1 MAIADNFKTILERQ
15 QEVVSSLKAEVSALE
30 KSDLVSEN
38 DLLKEELSATKTAL
52 EAANSSSL
60 QLSAENKNLQE
71 ALYEQIY
78 NEKMAIL
85 HTANRKLDLY
95 FQAHLEGELNRLTQF
110 EVAAKKRID
119 EMSTT
124 LQENRVNLE
133 DEIYE
138 KLEELKSLLNQ
149 KITLVREEL
158 AQKTGAFSRNK
169 EEEFA
174 ALREGQITEKELKG
188 IIKKNN
194 LESFIGLNIIN
205 KIGVFLL
212 MIGVIA
218 ASQFTYFKLPDI
230 LKGIFAFSGGLVL
243 LVAGELLNRRKANV
257 FSLGLTSGG
266 IAVLYIALALSYFQ
280 LEILEMYPALFL
292 CILITLGA
300 FVLSQRYNA
309 QTIAAFALIGGYLP
323 ILSIAGSKLLVFS
336 AMGYFIILNLLA
348 LLLSVKKKW
357 LISSFIGFTLN
368 VGASLYIMGL
378 MFSARK
384 YNASFGVYDLI
395 TLGYLTFAFVI
406 YTLIPI
412 AGTYFRG
419 TKFKNAEI
427 VLLGLNTAISALL
440 MYIAFYVLRLEDFT
454 GLLALIFAVIYLSL
468 GKFIETRLVQ
478 EKNAQGL
485 FYLTGFTFVV
495 LIIPFQF
502 GKMWLSLGWLVE
514 GVALVTYGILREV
527 KAFQKAGVVISGL
540 CLAAFLFF
548 DVLGDVEYLFAYKY
562 FAITLGSV
570 LILAA
575 AAYKRC
581 LAGNGVSLFKYG
593 TVLNVWL
600 FMMYII
606 SKQLADV
613 LAELFRNSY
622 WQADYLIFALM
633 IMVSYLLAY
642 LIPRISLLSDFVMK
656 GISLVIYSVALLS
669 LFTLNGGKTPIR
681 WYYYANE
688 PVPLSLEL
696 MGALV
701 LIIIGLLSILALRD
715 LVLCLVLERKLGVE
729 WYPLVIS
736 AYFVL
741 ILTQCLITQYHLA
754 FTNAV
759 ISIIYVVTAL
769 SWIILGFVR
778 RYALIRRFGL
788 ALAILAVAKLFLLD
802 LSFLSQG
809 GRIISYFSFGVTLL
823 AISFVYQ
830 YFQRRLEIK
839 GEVMPNEPK
848 INL

>member
-1 MAIADNFKTILERQ
+1 MAITDNFKTILERQ
-15 QEVVSSLKAEVSALE
+15 QELVSSLKAEVSALE

-38 DLLKEELSATKTAL
+38 DLLKEELLATKTAL
-52 EAANSSSL
+52 EAANSSNL
-60 QLSAENKNLQE
+60 QLSTENESLRE

-85 HTANRKLDLY
+85 HTADRKLDLY
-95 FQAHLEGELNRLTQF
+95 FQTHLEGELNRLTQF
-110 EVAAKKRID
+110 ELTAKKRIA
-119 EMSTT
+119 EMTMT
-124 LQENRVNLE
+124 LQENGVNLE
-133 DEIYE
+133 DEIYG
-138 KLEELKSLLNQ
+138 KLEELKNLLNQ

-205 KIGVFLL
+205 KIGIFLL
-212 MIGVIA
+212 IIGVIA

-336 AMGYFIILNLLA
+336 AMGYFIILNFLA

-384 YNASFGVYDLI
+384 YNASFGVHDLI

-412 AGTYFRG
+412 VGTYFRG
-419 TKFKNAEI
+419 TKFKNADI
-427 VLLGLNTAISALL
+427 VLLGLNTGISALL
-440 MYIAFYVLRLEDFT
+440 MYISFYVLRLEDFT

-468 GKFIETRLVQ
+468 GRFIETRLAQ
-478 EKNAQGL
+478 EKNARLL

-514 GVALVTYGILREV
+514 GVALVAYGILKEV
-527 KAFQKAGVVISGL
+527 RRFQKVGVFISGL

-548 DVLGDVEYLFAYKY
+548 DVLGAVEYLFAYKY

-581 LAGNGVSLFKYG
+581 LAGTGVSLFKYG
-593 TVLNVWL
+593 TVINVWF
-600 FMMYII
+600 FMRYII
-606 SKQLADV
+606 SNQLADV
-613 LAELFRNSY
+613 LAESLRNSY

-633 IMVSYLLAY
+633 IVVSYLLAY
-642 LIPRISLLSDFVMK
+642 LIPRISRLSDFVMK

-669 LFTLNGGKTPIR
+669 LFTLNGGGTPIR
-681 WYYYANE
+681 WTYANG

-759 ISIIYVVTAL
+759 ISIIYVMTAL
-769 SWIILGFVR
+769 SWIILGFIR

-788 ALAILAVAKLFLLD
+788 GLTILAVAKLFLLD

-830 YFQRRLEIK
+830 YFQKKLEIK
-839 GEVMPNEPK
+839 GEIMPNEPK